1 MAQLRAVWPDVER
14 ALSVGHTLR
23 VIHRR
28 LNQMGIPITY
38 RRLTVYRGRLQRE
51 KEKSGRSL
59 YSGQPIMTPTSSG
72 TGSDSGPA
80 SQAFDPLSNFREQE
94 KKRVVWQYP
103 SGPPD
108 ESKLI
113 WRKEQGTHMSS
124 FLASQPLGAA
134 TLSNPVRDELPL
146 TVRAAA
152 SFLGVSPQTV
162 YLWVERKQIPH
173 LRVMG
178 RNIRFLK
185 SDLEPFRATFK
196 QEVGFGKT
204 E

>member
-14 ALSVGHTLR
+14 ALNVGHTLR

-51 KEKSGRSL
+51 KEKSGRVL
-59 YSGQPIMTPTSSG
+59 AKTQTFIPPIAAGKDDGSSP
-72 TGSDSGPA
+72 GSE
-80 SQAFDPLSNFREQE
+80 AFDPLSNFREQE

-113 WRKEQGTHMSS
+113 
-124 FLASQPLGAA
+124 
-134 TLSNPVRDELPL
+134 
-146 TVRAAA
+146 
-152 SFLGVSPQTV
+152 
-162 YLWVERKQIPH
+162 
-173 LRVMG
+173 
-178 RNIRFLK
+178 
-185 SDLEPFRATFK
+185 
-196 QEVGFGKT
+196 
-204 E
+204 

>member
-1 MAQLRAVWPDVER
+1 MAQLRAVWSDVER

-51 KEKSGRSL
+51 KEKSGRVL
-59 YSGQPIMTPTSSG
+59 AKTQTVIPPIAAG
-72 TGSDSGPA
+72 KDDGSGPA
-80 SQAFDPLSNFREQE
+80 SKAFDPLSNFREQE

-113 WRKEQGTHMSS
+113 
-124 FLASQPLGAA
+124 
-134 TLSNPVRDELPL
+134 
-146 TVRAAA
+146 
-152 SFLGVSPQTV
+152 
-162 YLWVERKQIPH
+162 
-173 LRVMG
+173 
-178 RNIRFLK
+178 
-185 SDLEPFRATFK
+185 
-196 QEVGFGKT
+196 
-204 E
+204 

>member
-1 MAQLRAVWPDVER
+1 MAQLRAVWPYVER
-14 ALSVGHTLR
+14 ALNVGHTLR

-51 KEKSGRSL
+51 KEMSGRSL
-59 YSGQPIMTPTSSG
+59 HSGQPIMTPTSSG

-80 SQAFDPLSNFREQE
+80 SKPFDPLSNFREQE

-113 WRKEQGTHMSS
+113 
-124 FLASQPLGAA
+124 
-134 TLSNPVRDELPL
+134 
-146 TVRAAA
+146 
-152 SFLGVSPQTV
+152 
-162 YLWVERKQIPH
+162 
-173 LRVMG
+173 
-178 RNIRFLK
+178 
-185 SDLEPFRATFK
+185 
-196 QEVGFGKT
+196 
-204 E
+204 